1 MGAKKQSPGVKNEGN
16 GTNSDV
22 FASCSFSSLGLES
35 NLCEQLRGNF
45 FFSCLLFIFG
55 WFIENVNFFFLF
67 TERLG
72 FEVPTLVQAQAIPV
86 ILSGRHA
93 YPFSSF

>member
-55 WFIENVNFFFLF
+55 WFIENVNFFFF
-67 TERLG
+67 VYR
-72 FEVPTLVQAQAIPV
+72 EVCF
-86 ILSGRHA
+86 RD
-93 YPFSSF
+93 

>member
-1 MGAKKQSPGVKNEGN
+1 MGAKKQSQGVKNEGN

-45 FFSCLLFIFG
+45 FSLVCYLFLVGLLRMLKIYLFIY
-55 WFIENVNFFFLF
+55 LF
-67 TERLG
+67 YR
-72 FEVPTLVQAQAIPV
+72 EVGV
-86 ILSGRHA
+86 
-93 YPFSSF
+93 